1 MGIVTIQE
9 MTCKNP
15 ISLIGYEA
23 GICWGAA
30 VGDQEKDKARGL
42 DCLKCN
48 HGRTLEFPQ
57 IYITIDGYSAR
68 MVREL
73 YTHIGGAP
81 TRLQASTRYIKYGNF
96 EYIVPPSIERNRTA
110 KDEYESL
117 MFQISEAFKNLELM
131 DIPNEDI
138 ANILPLGMQTKMV
151 LRTNLRQL
159 LEMAEQ
165 RLCSR
170 AYWEFRVFMRELINK
185 LKEYSSEWEEL
196 LNEFCKC
203 KCEILGY
210 CPERYSCGRFARK
223 C

>member
-1 MGIVTIQE
+1 MGSIIIQE
-9 MTCKNP
+9 MTCKDP

-23 GICWGAA
+23 GICWGAP
-30 VGDQEKDKARGL
+30 VEDQEKNFARGL
-42 DCLKCN
+42 DCLRCN

-57 IYITIDGYSAR
+57 IYITVDGYSAR
-68 MVREL
+68 MIREL

-96 EYIVPPSIERNRTA
+96 NYIIPPSIERNRTA

-117 MFQISEAFKNLELM
+117 MFQISEAFKNLEIM
-131 DIPNEDI
+131 GIPNEDI
-138 ANILPLGMQTKMV
+138 ANILPLGMETKIV

-170 AYWEFRVFMRELINK
+170 AYWEFRQFMKDLIK
-185 LKEYSSEWEEL
+185 QLKSYSQEWELL

-210 CPERYSCGRFARK
+210 CPEKYSCGRFPRRS
-223 C
+223 

>member
-42 DCLKCN
+42 DCLRCN

-57 IYITIDGYSAR
+57 IYIIVDGYSAR
-68 MVREL
+68 MIREL

-96 EYIVPPSIERNRTA
+96 EYITPPSIENNPEA
-110 KDEYESL
+110 KEKYERL
-117 MFQISEAFKNLELM
+117 MYQISETFKDLETLG
-131 DIPNEDI
+131 IPNEDI
-138 ANILPLGMQTKMV
+138 ANILPLGMETKIV

-223 C
+223 S